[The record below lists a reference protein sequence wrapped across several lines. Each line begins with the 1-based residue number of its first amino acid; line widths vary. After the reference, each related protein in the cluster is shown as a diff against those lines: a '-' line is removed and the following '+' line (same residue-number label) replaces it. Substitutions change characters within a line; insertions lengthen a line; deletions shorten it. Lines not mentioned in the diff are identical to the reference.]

1 MEAEINEKVLAM
13 YHAVWNLMDEGH
25 DINKLKVSDITERA
39 GIGKGTAYEYFRSKE
54 EILERAVRYD
64 ATLQYNEL
72 AEKLE
77 KQQTLKG
84 SMECVFSWLEDNIGR
99 RRFILQFL
107 EMSAEMR
114 KKDGGRR
121 FCCVEEHM
129 NHGFEAF
136 RRLIGIMVEKG
147 RQEGSI
153 SMETSEKHAQLTLL
167 SQFMAFYVYLS
178 AEKPTEEATT
188 RMTKDLLYGNIIK
201 SLSGV

>member
-1 MEAEINEKVLAM
+1 MESEINEKVLAM

-64 ATLQYNEL
+64 AVLQYNGL

-77 KQQTLKG
+77 KQQTLKD
-84 SMECVFSWLEDNIGR
+84 SMECVFSWVEENIGR
-99 RRFILQFL
+99 RRFIMQFL

-114 KKDGGRR
+114 KKSGGNQ

-147 RQEGSI
+147 KQEGSI
-153 SMETSEKHAQLTLL
+153 APETSENHAQLTLL

-178 AEKPTEEATT
+178 VENPAEEATT
-188 RMTKDLLYGNIIK
+188 RMTKDFLYGNIIK
-201 SLSGV
+201 SLSGA